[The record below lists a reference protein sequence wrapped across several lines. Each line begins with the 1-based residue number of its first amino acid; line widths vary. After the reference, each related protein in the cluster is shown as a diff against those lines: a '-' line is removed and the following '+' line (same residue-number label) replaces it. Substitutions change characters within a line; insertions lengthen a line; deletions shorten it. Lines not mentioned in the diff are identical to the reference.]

1 MPSGHVPDD
10 ALEHPQMFGGL
21 KCHIPIPKETID
33 DLRTYL
39 TEEVGPC
46 EMHLAWY
53 TNEFAAM
60 ADAAYQSIGKPA
72 YNLDTAWSTFS
83 DMSDA
88 LETLN

>member
-21 KCHIPIPKETID
+21 KCLIPIPKETLNE
-33 DLRTYL
+33 LRDYL
-39 TEEVGPC
+39 TEEVGSR
-46 EMHLAWY
+46 ETRLSWY

-72 YNLDTAWSTFS
+72 YSLDTAWSTFS
-83 DMSDA
+83 AMSDV
-88 LETLN
+88 LETLF